1 MKPDY
6 YNKFIEAMDLKY
18 NQPMPIIEESRET
31 STELLLRLEH
41 EFKTKY
47 SSVNIHGIQTKGPR
61 QNSSVDPNEYME
73 DKLLILNHYNKKVQ
87 EGVNCHVLL
96 ESLNALQERMNG
108 IVSLHEKEKVFIE
121 EKIES
126 INDLLKIIDKYPIT
140 ETIEYNIDMMALN
153 KIKPGLLELNA
164 MIGMKSL
171 KENIV
176 DQILYYLQGLHKNNS
191 IDKNTLNPFSN
202 TNSIDFLHTVIYGPP
217 GTGKTEIAKIIGK
230 IFSQLGVL
238 KKGTFRKAVRSDL
251 IAGFLGQTAIKTK
264 DVIQDCLGG
273 VLFIDEAYS
282 LGNPEK
288 RDSFSKE
295 CIDTLCEAM
304 SDHKD
309 ELMVIIAGYE
319 YELKECFF
327 SLNQGLDSRFTW
339 RFKTDEYKA
348 PDLHQI
354 FLKKVADFGWSVASE
369 EIKVAWFEKNMGY
382 FKYFGRDMETLFSK
396 TKIAHS
402 RRVFCLPENEK
413 RIVSLKD
420 LEKGFEIYLKNDE
433 VKSRKENDDMQK
445 RISSIYV

>member
-6 YNKFIEAMDLKY
+6 HTFIKAMDLKY
-18 NQPMPIIEESRET
+18 NQPIPIIADSRET
-31 STELLLRLEH
+31 STEILLRLEH
-41 EFKTKY
+41 EFNTKY
-47 SSVNIHGIQTKGPR
+47 SSVNVHGIQTKGP
-61 QNSSVDPNEYME
+61 SPSVDPNEYME
-73 DKLLILNHYNKKVQ
+73 DNLLNLNHYNKKKLQ
-87 EGVNCHVLL
+87 EGVNCYDLL
-96 ESLNALQERMNG
+96 ESLNALQERINV
-108 IVSLHEKEKVFIE
+108 ILQKEKENVVIE

-126 INDLLKIIDKYPIT
+126 INDLLRIIEKYPIKDH
-140 ETIEYNIDMMALN
+140 IEYNIDMNSLI

-171 KENIV
+171 KENMV

-191 IDKNTLNPFSN
+191 IDNDTLVLFSN

-264 DVIQDCLGG
+264 EVIQDCLGG
-273 VLFIDEAYS
+273 VLFIDEAYA

-348 PDLHQI
+348 TDLHQI

-369 EIKVAWFEKNMGY
+369 EIKVSWFEKNLGY